1 MDSFLEGGQADGSAG
16 DFSSPAA
23 PGSSDQSVK
32 VWDPVVRL
40 FHWSLVIAFV
50 TAWTTGEEW
59 KSLHENAGY
68 VIAGLLGVRVIWGLV
83 GTRHA
88 RFSDFV
94 YHPSKVA
101 GYLVDTAFRRA
112 KRHVGHNP
120 AGGAMVIALML
131 LLAATA
137 TTGIMMTSDAWWG
150 IRWVQE
156 THEVLANLAVL
167 MVGLHLIGVLVAS
180 LEHRE
185 NLVRSMITGRKRAP

>member
-1 MDSFLEGGQADGSAG
+1 METLRQDGSAG
-16 DFSSPAA
+16 DSSSPAA
-23 PGSSDQSVK
+23 PEASAQSVK
-32 VWDPVVRL
+32 VWDPFVRI

-68 VIAGLLGVRVIWGLV
+68 AVAGLLALRLIWGFV

-88 RFSDFV
+88 RFGDFV
-94 YHPSKVA
+94 YRPSTVLA
-101 GYLVDTAFRRA
+101 YLADTVRMRA

-137 TTGIMMTSDAWWG
+137 STGIMMTTDAWWG
-150 IRWVQE
+150 IRWVE
-156 THEVLANLAVL
+156 EVHEVLANLTVA
-167 MVGLHLIGVLVAS
+167 MVALHLIGVLVAS

-185 NLVRSMITGRKRAP
+185 NLVRSMFTGRKRAH